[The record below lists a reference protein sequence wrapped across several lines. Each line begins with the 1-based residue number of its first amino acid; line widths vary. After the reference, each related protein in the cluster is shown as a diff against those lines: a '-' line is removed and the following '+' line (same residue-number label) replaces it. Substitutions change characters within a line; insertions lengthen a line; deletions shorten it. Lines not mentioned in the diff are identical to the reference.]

1 MISFLRECGAFFLLT
16 VDEGRPCG
24 RPFGA
29 VMQRE
34 DELFLS
40 TSREKAVFRQI
51 EACPQVQLLALRPG
65 TRQWVRLSGTAR
77 ECADSAL
84 RQAMLE
90 ECPAL
95 QKRFASA
102 DDPHYAL
109 LRVQV
114 TAAEQY
120 E

>member
-34 DELFLS
+34 GDLFLS

-95 QKRFASA
+95 QKRFAS
-102 DDPHYAL
+102 
-109 LRVQV
+109 
-114 TAAEQY
+114 EQY